1 MAFRLSENE
10 KVQYERDGVVCLRGV
25 LNANEIDGLRRA
37 VDTQVQQRHRSKTAY
52 DFEQI
57 GSDLWQDDQAMR
69 EHGATR
75 LDLSM
80 MKKNVH
86 SDDQARPMR
95 DGESQGG
102 QFFYDVAGWKHFDE
116 IRRAAFDSALPEIA
130 FDLLDTGYVNFWED
144 TTFVKTPGT
153 AQQTAFHQDYGYFQ
167 ITGRKCLIAWI
178 ALDEATLENGV
189 MEYVRGSHK
198 WPETYAPNVFVAQ
211 TPTTGSQDER
221 LPDIEG
227 NRSNFDI
234 IHFDVS
240 PGDVLLHDVRTI
252 HGTSGNLSKHMRRA
266 ISFRYCGDDI
276 RFFDRPGAV
285 QQVNTDHGLS
295 DGDRLLSDQYPIV
308 YPKPWPSLMISEL
321 YNQAYIEGA
330 A

>member
-1 MAFRLSENE
+1 MPVSISEAE
-10 KVQYERDGVVCLRGV
+10 KARYERDGVLCLRGA
-25 LNANEIDGLRRA
+25 LNVDEIEGLRSA
-37 VDTQVQQRHRSKTAY
+37 VDQQMAQRDQSKTAY

-57 GSDLWQDDQAMR
+57 GADLWRDDQAMR

-80 MKKNVH
+80 MKQNVH
-86 SDDQARPMR
+86 SDAQARPLR
-95 DGESQGG
+95 DGQSQGG
-102 QFFYDVAGWKHFDE
+102 QFFYDVAAWKHFDE
-116 IRRAAFDSALPEIA
+116 IRRAAFYSALPEIA

-153 AQQTAFHQDYGYFQ
+153 AQCTAFHQDYGYFQ
-167 ITGRKCLIAWI
+167 ITGRKCVIAWI

-198 WPETYAPNVFVAQ
+198 WPQTYAPNVFVAQ
-211 TPTTGSQDER
+211 TPTTGSQDIR
-221 LPDIEG
+221 LPDIEA
-227 NRSNFDI
+227 NRANYDI
-234 IHFDVS
+234 VHFDVS

-252 HGTSGNLSKHMRRA
+252 HGTGGNLSNLPRRA

-285 QQVNTDHGLS
+285 QQVNTDHGLTN
-295 DGDRLLSDQYPIV
+295 GERLLSDQYPIV
-308 YPKPWPSLMISEL
+308 YPKPWPTLSIADL
-321 YNQAYIEGA
+321 YNQTHSVEKV
-330 A
+330 